1 MRADASNRYLAHV
14 YGTSDP
20 GSRPPYLGRQSN
32 CDSSEPDDRQA
43 YRALEKGYLPAS
55 KAGRKW
61 VTTARRIRSA
71 FTGEGRQQ

>member
-1 MRADASNRYLAHV
+1 MSTEQATQDL
-14 YGTSDP
+14 D
-20 GSRPPYLGRQSN
+20 RPIWGVKAIAIAANLTI
-32 CDSSEPDDRQA
+32 RQA